1 MFYPKFLKMFNVAN
15 SSKYDGYY
23 CSLILSF
30 KAANLAVSYLTE
42 VKFTDDWLTLNE
54 VLET

>member
-1 MFYPKFLKMFNVAN
+1 MFYPKFLKMFNVAD

-30 KAANLAVSYLTE
+30 KAANIAVSYLTE